1 MKKQKGQFSWFLAGM
16 VAASLIFFGVNMY
29 VLPAAGPDERDESA
43 EHAEPVEPV
52 QDWDQG
58 YDDELVPCD
67 DAASG
72 EFDSDD
78 VLVPCGDLEEID
90 EPPFISS
97 TVAEAQKLF
106 GLRFDEA
113 KRDSMMDGL
122 VSNLEN
128 YSRLRELEIGN
139 EVVPALQFNPLLA
152 GSLPEPVQH
161 PIDWKLPESV
171 DLPEHR
177 EELAFFP
184 IEKLAVLIRERKI
197 SSLELTEL
205 YLERIR
211 RYDDQLKVVVT
222 LTPEL
227 ARRQARQADEE
238 LAQGIYRGPLHGIP
252 YGTKDLLALE
262 GYPVTWGSV
271 PYRDQTIGETAVV
284 IRKLEEAGAVHL
296 AKLSL
301 GELAWGD
308 VWFGGRTLSPWN
320 TEFGSSGSSA
330 GSSSATAAGL
340 VAFAIGS
347 ETLGSIVSPSTRNG
361 VTGLRPT
368 YDRVSR
374 QGAMALS
381 WSMDK
386 LGPITRS
393 AHDAALV
400 FSAIHGPL
408 KRPELS
414 EGGSSTGAMPSGIIT
429 TGLLPTGVYDL
440 PFNYDPEFDFAGLK
454 IGYEKSAFESEYAYK
469 NYDAEVLRVLESLG
483 ADLVPISLPEMPY
496 AALRMILSIEAAAAF
511 DELTH
516 SGRDSLMV
524 RQIKNAWPNVFR
536 TARFVP
542 AVEYIQA
549 NRARTLLMHQMHEAV
564 SGVDVYVTPSFAGNN
579 LIITNLTGHPSIAVP
594 TGFDQETGLPAS
606 ITFSGHLFDEGT
618 ILALARAYQSVTD
631 HHRQIP
637 PGFLEPAA
645 GD

>member
-227 ARRQARQADEE
+227 AQRQARQADDE
-238 LAQGIYRGPLHGIP
+238 LARGIYRGPLHGIP

-308 VWFGGRTLSPWN
+308 VWFGGMTRSPWN

-408 KRPELS
+408 KRPESS
-414 EGGSSTGAMPSGIIT
+414 EGGSSTDVMPSGMIT

-594 TGFDQETGLPAS
+594 TGFDPETGLPAS

-637 PGFLEPAA
+637 PGFLEQAA